1 MAFRGKT
8 KKTPIS
14 KRPPCSE
21 HRFSIFRCWPIP
33 VKNLHSLVGLAAKL
47 QIGRSWRPASGK
59 LRSHVTKVVN
69 LPPLYPHLF
78 LFHCTK
84 LSFALAH
91 VTSRPLAPF
100 AIETHAL
107 HQISLPRP
115 GRRSGTRMEGQSS
128 ELPQTNIPPNSCK
141 SPHPR
146 GVGKAQSLSTRGE
159 AWLSCAQGRVGC
171 SFP

>member
-21 HRFSIFRCWPIP
+21 HRFSIFRCWHIP

-84 LSFALAH
+84 FRLGPCDLKAAGSFCHARGSRHMHFTKLVYHDLGSVNAVRAH
-91 VTSRPLAPF
+91 EWKASHRNYHKRTS
-100 AIETHAL
+100 
-107 HQISLPRP
+107 PR
-115 GRRSGTRMEGQSS
+115 
-128 ELPQTNIPPNSCK
+128 IPAS
-141 SPHPR
+141 HLTL
-146 GVGKAQSLSTRGE
+146 GA
-159 AWLSCAQGRVGC
+159 
-171 SFP
+171 